1 MAMRSALVLIVLVAA
16 LVQDRASMAEDG
28 FGLCEQPGA
37 NLVAEQGDR
46 VVIVDRG
53 TGSVRI
59 LPLAPGFVE
68 SVALARRSG
77 EALTPSRWDVLRTAD
92 ERGRRI
98 QVFDAVRDERVF
110 DVRFDLRIELA
121 TSAVSPSGRYSIYLQ
136 SNNIASEVM
145 ILDAATAIQRTVMI
159 EHDAPLAA
167 YAMAIVFSPNQECA
181 AISMERVDS
190 DGAETWLLD
199 LASGEIARVPA
210 AGVFVLD
217 WVPGRK

>member
-1 MAMRSALVLIVLVAA
+1 VLVAA
-16 LVQDRASMAEDG
+16 LGQDRASMAEDG
-28 FGLCEQPGA
+28 SGVCEQPGT
-37 NLVAEQGDR
+37 NLVAEQGNR
-46 VVIVDRG
+46 VVIVDPG

-68 SVALARRSG
+68 SVARARRSG
-77 EALTPSRWDVLRTAD
+77 EALAPSRWDVLRAAD

-110 DVRFDLRIELA
+110 DVWFDLRIELA

-136 SNNIASEVM
+136 SNNIASEVT
-145 ILDAATAIQRTVMI
+145 ILDAATASQRTVMI

-199 LASGEIARVPA
+199 LASGEIVRIPA